1 MEVRGRSPEGG
12 QNDREVKKLKVINKS
27 KKLEKDYLT
36 VESKAKL
43 IKQLEKN
50 LKKVKNPNG
59 VATNLETE

>member
-1 MEVRGRSPEGG
+1 MEVRSRSPEGG

-36 VESKAKL
+36 VETKAKL
-43 IKQLEKN
+43 IMQLEKN

-59 VATNLETE
+59 VATN

>member
-12 QNDREVKKLKVINKS
+12 QNDREVKKLKVINKY
-27 KKLEKDYLT
+27 KKCEKDYLT
-36 VESKAKL
+36 VDSKAKL

-59 VATNLETE
+59 VATN

>member
-1 MEVRGRSPEGG
+1 MEVRSRSPEGG
-12 QNDREVKKLKVINKS
+12 HNDREVKKLKVINKS

-36 VESKAKL
+36 VETKAKL

-59 VATNLETE
+59 VATN